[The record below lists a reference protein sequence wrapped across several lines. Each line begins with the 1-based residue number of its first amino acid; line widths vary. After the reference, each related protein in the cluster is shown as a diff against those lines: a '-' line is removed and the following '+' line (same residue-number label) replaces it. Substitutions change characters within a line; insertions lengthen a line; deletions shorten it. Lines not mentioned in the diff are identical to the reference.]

1 MAKTKANEIDFPF
14 YSIMWQFYSA
24 NKREIKK
31 SYTKLTRDI
40 LSHAEPS
47 KDNPNAFLRKPQYEA
62 FEMYVFLKE
71 YLGNPRLADLFD
83 SWQKN
88 KMVGTADEKAEIPFS
103 FENSKI
109 YGDGQSLFSDT
120 EQANRDTL
128 ASFFKQLTDLKQEY
142 ANYIFAL
149 TMGTGKTI
157 LMAMCI
163 FYEFLLANKYPKD
176 ERFCH
181 NALVLAPDTTVLQ
194 SLKEIQ
200 TFDKTKVFKAENSN
214 LLDSKITFHYL
225 DEDGVSLNTDDGSN
239 FNIIISTEQ
248 KIILKKKHKE
258 ESAQNLLFK
267 DSWQDDIKDNPN
279 ADLYMIDDTSEIDS
293 GNKILAA
300 NQRYQRITRLPQLG
314 IYVDEAHHAFGKV
327 LKDKLF
333 DRSKETSLRLT
344 IDALVKE
351 LESQNTK
358 VVACYNFT
366 GTPYIE
372 NRLMPEVV
380 YEYGL
385 KMAIEAGYLKK
396 TFVHDFENVQTQ
408 GFVANAVKNFVEQY
422 RNKNSVWN
430 RYENMLPKM
439 AFFAN
444 TIDELNKELKPALE
458 KALRKFEIS
467 EDAILVN
474 VGDDK
479 LTKQDDLREFLKLD
493 TPESKKQF
501 ILLVGKGKEGW
512 NCRSLFSVALF
523 RKPKS
528 TIFVLQATMR
538 CLRSIT
544 EIQQTGHIFLS
555 TENLNILKDEL
566 KKNFRVTIEDTAG
579 SQESTK
585 KVRHIYIREKV
596 PVKMIEQT
604 YEYKITELKP
614 GDFTL
619 FGNGSGFDFEKYRR
633 TKSTHS
639 LSNID
644 SASIRKEVDSSDERT
659 FTEYSLIAELSL
671 YLTQHEIDNE
681 TGERT
686 RRWSP
691 VQIQELLGHCT
702 DGIDAILEKV
712 NYSNAILYDWVVP
725 KLFKQIYAISYEKG
739 EKKEI
744 IKWLTK
750 DPPKNPDGTDGCYNL
765 NFDDDLY
772 VEETAPHFCEYSQN
786 SKNKAHAG
794 VSFNLSGYGFDSTSE
809 KKFFKQN
816 LFNNKDIK
824 HIWFTGMLTNGQSD
838 FYVHY
843 IDPELHTLR
852 SYYPDFLIELNDGKF
867 YIVEIKGENL
877 IDKASTQAKVQYAKQ
892 MYSASGL
899 EYVFIPSNYA
909 NTILQE
915 FMKESAGLDLFGKKQ
930 NVVYQID
937 QDFGLKNV
945 ATPE

>member
-1 MAKTKANEIDFPF
+1 MAKAKGNEIDFPF
-14 YSIMWQFYSA
+14 YRIMWQFYVN
-24 NKREIKK
+24 NKKEIKK

-40 LSHAEPS
+40 LSNAAPD
-47 KDNPNAFLRKPQYEA
+47 KDNPNSFLRKPQYEA

-83 SWQKN
+83 DWHKN
-88 KMVGTADEKAEIPFS
+88 KMVKGANENAGVPFT
-103 FENSKI
+103 FDNSRF
-109 YGDGQSLFSDT
+109 YEDGLFSIIDT
-120 EQANRDTL
+120 TNRDTL
-128 ASFFKQLTDLKQEY
+128 FAFFDQLKDLRQEY
-142 ANYIFAL
+142 SNYIFAL

-157 LMAMCI
+157 LMALCI
-163 FYEFLLANKYPKD
+163 FYEFLLAHKYPHD

-200 TFDKTKVFKAENSN
+200 TFDKAKVFTEKYANE
-214 LLDSKITFHYL
+214 LDSIIKFHFL
-225 DEDGVSLNTDDGSN
+225 DEDGVVLSTMDGSDYN
-239 FNIIISTEQ
+239 LIISTAQ

-258 ESAQNLLFK
+258 ESAQNLLFQ
-267 DSWQDDIKDNPN
+267 DSWQDAIKDNPN
-279 ADLYMIDDTSEIDS
+279 ADLYMLDDESE
-293 GNKILAA
+293 LMA
-300 NQRYQRITRLPQLG
+300 NQRYQKLTRLKQLG
-314 IYVDEAHHAFGKV
+314 IYVDEAHHAFGKS
-327 LKDKLF
+327 LKSDML
-333 DRSKETSLRLT
+333 DRTKETSLRLT
-344 IDALVKE
+344 IDGLVQE
-351 LESQNTK
+351 LDAAGTK

-385 KMAIEAGYLKK
+385 KEAIDSGYLKK
-396 TFVHDFENVQTQ
+396 TFIDDYANVQTQ
-408 GFVANAVKNFVEQY
+408 SFVTNAVESFVKQH
-422 RNKNSVWN
+422 RNEKGVWN

-439 AFFAN
+439 ALFAT
-444 TIDELNKELKPALE
+444 TIDELNNELRPSLE
-458 KALRKFEIS
+458 TALRKLDIS
-467 EDAILVN
+467 EDSILVN

-544 EIQQTGHIFLS
+544 ETQQTGQIFLS
-555 TENLNILKDEL
+555 TENLSILQDEL
-566 KKNFRVTIEDTAG
+566 NKNFKVSVDDLKG
-579 SQESTK
+579 KDNSNK
-585 KVRHIYIREKV
+585 KVRHIYVREKV

-604 YEYKITELKP
+604 YEYKITELKL

-644 SASIRKEVDSSDERT
+644 SASIRKEVDSTDERT
-659 FTEYSLIAELSL
+659 FTEYSLVAELSL
-671 YLTQHEIDNE
+671 YLTQHEIDADGKNKVC
-681 TGERT
+681 
-686 RRWSP
+686 RWSP
-691 VQIQELLGHCT
+691 VQIRELLEHCI
-702 DGIDAILEKV
+702 DGIDTILEKV

-725 KLFKQIYAISYEKG
+725 ELFKQIYKISYEKG

-765 NFDDDLY
+765 NFDDDLF
-772 VEETAPHFCEYSQN
+772 VEETAAQFSEYSQSSIN
-786 SKNKAHAG
+786 STHAKK
-794 VSFNLSGYGFDSTSE
+794 SFNLSGYGFDSGSE
-809 KKFFKQN
+809 KSFFVRN
-816 LFNNKDIK
+816 LFNNSEIK

-852 SYYPDFLIELNDGKF
+852 SYYPDFLVELNDGKL

-899 EYVFIPSNYA
+899 EYVFIPSKYA
-909 NTILQE
+909 DMILQE
-915 FMKESAGLDLFGKKQ
+915 FVKDSPSLDLFGVEKKGI
-930 NVVYQID
+930 YKID
-937 QDFGLKNV
+937 EEYGLQQAASPRSDFGK
-945 ATPE
+945 